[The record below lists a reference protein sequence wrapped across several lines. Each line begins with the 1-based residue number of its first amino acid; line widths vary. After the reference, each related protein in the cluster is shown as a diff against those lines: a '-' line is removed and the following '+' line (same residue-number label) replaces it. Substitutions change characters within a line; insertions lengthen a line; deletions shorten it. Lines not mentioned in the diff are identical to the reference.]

1 MKWCPGLALVLVLAI
16 SATANAQGYGSGVR
30 AYVSGYRYQ
39 EAESVPPAEGVPAPV
54 PQMRKSVPYEGPAV
68 QGPVVMHDDGYS
80 MGCDSCGS
88 RGMCCRKPLLP
99 LFSSCCARPVGC
111 GCGMAD
117 DCCEPSCCSPT
128 LLQRLHCQCQARWSA
143 MSCRVRTF
151 HQNLWG
157 TGCCSTCGE
166 SNAWGGGCG
175 CSKLGGEVYQDYG
188 RDPLMPQSVP
198 QPAPHEAP
206 GPVPETDVPGKTTRR
221 YVPSTV
227 VPSAAWKWTP
237 IRSSY

>member
-16 SATANAQGYGSGVR
+16 SAAANAQGYGSGVR

-39 EAESVPPAEGVPAPV
+39 EAESVPPAEGVPAPAPA

-99 LFSSCCARPVGC
+99 LFSSCCARPS
-111 GCGMAD
+111 CGMVD

-157 TGCCSTCGE
+157 IGCCSTCGE
-166 SNAWGGGCG
+166 SSGCG
-175 CSKLGGEVYQDYG
+175 CSKGGGEVWHDYG
-188 RDPLMPQSVP
+188 KDPLMPQVVP
-198 QPAPHEAP
+198 QPAPHDAP